1 MLKSRNS
8 AYYFELEL
16 PWSSKVNNLETSID
30 MNSNYQFQLPTPAS
44 AEKNQFTAEIKAKI
58 KANDYFTATFQIS
71 LEKPSIHNFPEVV
84 KSVEEPTNPDNACGC
99 SRFGKCN

>member
-44 AEKNQFTAEIKAKI
+44 AEKN
-58 KANDYFTATFQIS
+58 
-71 LEKPSIHNFPEVV
+71 
-84 KSVEEPTNPDNACGC
+84 
-99 SRFGKCN
+99 